1 MRFLERNEMSDWIM
15 YNRPKPLVTLEQLRL
30 KGRMLLMMRLFVL
43 LVGII
48 VLSASCTE
56 GPKEA
61 VPQFVC
67 FSSDD
72 NGYSGLPG
80 SGSEGGLHWLTELFQ
95 DRYQLMVKNGFDGP
109 PLHYTFYVNTYYLDP
124 LWEEIA
130 GSIDQHKEDPVY
142 VKRAWRE
149 AVDKGHEIGVH
160 THSHPHG
167 RGLSVAQWEEE
178 IEHSIR
184 ILTAPW
190 NPDETLE
197 RPDREA
203 GLGVARTD
211 LVGFRAPFLEYDD
224 NGMTAARLK
233 GFLYDSSIE
242 EVWRT
247 GEGDGGKSEG
257 FRKPYL
263 LDAGLPDIDPPIGSQ
278 PGLWEIPIYDYFVPP
293 DDECARF
300 GLEPGIRDRLKKVKG
315 YFLPEYGGITGMDWN
330 LWNEFN
336 LTPAEFLAVLKYTF
350 DRHYETDRCPMT
362 VGLHS
367 ALYTVTP
374 DMEPAL
380 AVLIQERRAA
390 VEAFIDYVHSKPAV
404 RVASHRELLDWMRG
418 RKDPPRAGYAPG
430 GFFDDFQGQE
440 LVIDPEG
447 ANGWGYLAGE
457 GNVDMDFHQ
466 DEGFASITVDST
478 RDRRNVWWAFVKR
491 RVSDGMNL
499 NLLSDPRCE
508 LRIEARVKTNQ
519 APRRINLHLN
529 TQRTTDFHSHL
540 MEFDIPRPEEWRTV
554 SMTTQGFD
562 ARAGD
567 IVNGQ
572 LALMDWGHGK
582 YRLDI
587 DYLRVD
593 IVDVTMIQPDVG
605 EPIPYHPPVAD
616 PQTFTHVIP
625 VAQDGMIDIF
635 NPDNNLGGW
644 HAREGGKDIP
654 LVAVGGSISAVLRW
668 DFTAFAGKKAVGS
681 GLLELTT
688 YLVEGV
694 SDPPPDFGQIRV
706 VEILGGDPA
715 WIRDSVTWNSLLSGE
730 PVDAVINP
738 QMIIDWLPAKGNGAK
753 TYLTIPRPV
762 LQRLIDGS
770 APGIA
775 IRPLGSFHAAF
786 YSRQYDSGRLSARL
800 RFNLAEIY
808 Q

>member
-1 MRFLERNEMSDWIM
+1 MNNIPMPPAASAPSTPKCRTKERTHPKMRWAAI
-15 YNRPKPLVTLEQLRL
+15 LVSII
-30 KGRMLLMMRLFVL
+30 VL
-43 LVGII
+43 LV
-48 VLSASCTE
+48 SCAERTN
-56 GPKEA
+56 EA

-80 SGSEGGLHWLTELFQ
+80 SGSEGGLHWLTQFFES
-95 DRYQLMVKNGFDGP
+95 RYQSMVKNGFEGP
-109 PLHYTFYVNTYYLDP
+109 PPHYTFYINTYYLDP
-124 LWEEIA
+124 LWEDMA
-130 GSIDQHKEDPVY
+130 GSIEQHKEDPVH

-149 AVDKGHEIGVH
+149 AIEKGHEIGVH

-178 IEHSIR
+178 IERSIR

-190 NPDETLE
+190 NPDETPE

-203 GLGVARTD
+203 GLGVARTG

-242 EVWRT
+242 ERWRT
-247 GEGDGGKSEG
+247 GEGEVGESEG
-257 FRKPYL
+257 FRNPYR
-263 LDAGLPDIDPPIGSQ
+263 LDAGLPDNDPPIGSQ
-278 PGLWEIPIYDYFVPP
+278 PGLWEIPVYDYLVPP
-293 DDECARF
+293 DDECAYY
-300 GLEPGIRDRLKKVKG
+300 GLEPGMRDRLKKVKD

-367 ALYTVTP
+367 ALYTVTT
-374 DMEPAL
+374 DMEPDLAAL
-380 AVLIQERRAA
+380 IRERRSV
-390 VEAFIDYVHSKPAV
+390 VEAFIDYVLSKPDV
-404 RVASHRELLDWMRG
+404 RIVSHRELLDWMRG
-418 RKDPPRAGYAPG
+418 RKDPLRAGYAPG
-430 GFFDDFQGQE
+430 GFFDNFESPE

-447 ANGWGYLAGE
+447 VDGWSYLAGE
-457 GNVDMDFHQ
+457 GNVSMDFIQ
-466 DEGFASITVDST
+466 GEGFATITVDAT

-508 LRIEARVKTNQ
+508 LRIEARIRTNQ

-540 MEFDIPRPEEWRTV
+540 LEFDIPLPDEWRTV
-554 SMTTQGFD
+554 SMTTHSFD
-562 ARAGD
+562 ACPGD

-572 LALMDWGHGK
+572 LALMDWGLDK

-587 DYLRVD
+587 DYFRVD
-593 IVDVTMIQPDVG
+593 IVDVTKVPPDEG

-616 PQTFTHVIP
+616 PQTFKHTIP
-625 VAQDGMIDIF
+625 VAQDGMIDMF
-635 NPDNNLGGW
+635 NPDNNLGEW
-644 HAREGGKDIP
+644 RVREGDKEIP
-654 LVAVGGSISAVLRW
+654 LVSVGGSLWAVLRW
-668 DFTAFAGKKAVGS
+668 DFTVFAGKKAEGA

-688 YLVEGV
+688 CSVESV
-694 SDPPPDFGQIRV
+694 SDPPPDFGLIRV
-706 VEILGGDPA
+706 VEILRGDPA
-715 WIRDSVTWNSLLSGE
+715 WTRNSVTWNSLLRGE
-730 PVDAVINP
+730 PVDTVINP
-738 QMIIDWLPAKGNGAK
+738 QMIIDWPPAEGDGAK

-770 APGIA
+770 TPGIA
-775 IRPLGSFHAAF
+775 IRPLSALHTAF
-786 YSRQYDSGRLSARL
+786 YSRDYDSGRLAACL
-800 RFNLAEIY
+800 RFNLADIY